1 MFGLVNS
8 YGQWLLSFYNIVTYL
23 ITLAHPGQCAV
34 KQPLTKIEKWLKL
47 NFDSALFVPCHI
59 YVNSKTLRKSSN
71 IMNNSKVLDLGKRI
85 LAPLPL
91 ELDHKLSLYR
101 ICVLLLTFF
110 CCSALP
116 GMLSSTNKRDSK
128 LKLATMIHRAG
139 RELHQLKISP
149 QALSSAPTNASDDW
163 LTSPNL
169 LNLKIKIK
177 RIDKAS

>member
-1 MFGLVNS
+1 
-8 YGQWLLSFYNIVTYL
+8 
-23 ITLAHPGQCAV
+23 
-34 KQPLTKIEKWLKL
+34 
-47 NFDSALFVPCHI
+47 
-59 YVNSKTLRKSSN
+59 
-71 IMNNSKVLDLGKRI
+71 MNNSKVLDLGKRI

-139 RELHQLKISP
+139 RELHQLFGGENFP
-149 QALSSAPTNASDDW
+149 TDALFGADERVGR
-163 LTSPNL
+163 L
-169 LNLKIKIK
+169 
-177 RIDKAS
+177 IDLS